1 MATLII
7 KYQECGEGSSPMTHQ
22 QPTVLEYGR
31 WNIED
36 GLGHIPNSICQLSI
50 RKVLHLARIRGEDK
64 YYTHPF
70 R

>member
-1 MATLII
+1 
-7 KYQECGEGSSPMTHQ
+7 MTHQ